1 MEEIIQTIIESVI
14 NTKTAFMLSTI
25 FIIFDVISGYIK
37 AFKNKNYNSSINRE
51 GLAKKMTWFM
61 MLVMGVIVEFI
72 IHTNILV
79 IFIASC
85 CITTEF
91 MSIIENCYD
100 MGVSFKI
107 TNYLDRTDD

>member
-1 MEEIIQTIIESVI
+1 MEDILRIIIESVI
-14 NTKTAFMLSTI
+14 NTKTAFLLASL
-25 FIIFDVISGYIK
+25 FIVFDVVSGFIK

-51 GLAKKMTWFM
+51 GIAKKMTWFM
-61 MLVMGVIVEFI
+61 MLVMGIIVEFI

-79 IFIASC
+79 IFIATC

-100 MGVSFKI
+100 MGVILKI
-107 TNYLDRTDD
+107 SKYLDRTNE